1 MCGRYASFRR
11 DQEIADAFDI
21 ADVVGDELP
30 PSWNVAPTHDI
41 RVVLERASRRPRTA
55 VAAETSGVRQLRTV
69 RWGLIPSWAK
79 DATIGAR
86 LINARSETIT
96 EKPAFKAAA
105 ARRRC
110 IVPADGYY
118 EWQKVEGGK
127 QPYFLHGDGQLAF
140 AGLYELWPDP
150 NLPDD
155 HPMKWRWT
163 STILTTRATD
173 AVGHIHD
180 RSPLLVP
187 PDLLDDWLDPALTD
201 PGQVR
206 ELVAAIPEPH
216 LVPRTVGRAV
226 GNVANN
232 GPELIAPVEG

>member
-11 DQEIADAFDI
+11 DQEIADVFDI
-21 ADVVGDELP
+21 AEVVGEELP
-30 PSWNVAPTHDI
+30 PSWNVAPTDDV
-41 RVVLERASRRPRTA
+41 RVVLERAPRRARDA
-55 VAAETSGVRQLRTV
+55 EAAAPARQLRTA
-69 RWGLIPSWAK
+69 RWGLVPSWAK
-79 DATIGAR
+79 DATIGSR

-118 EWQKVEGGK
+118 EWQKTEGGK
-127 QPYFLHGDGQLAF
+127 QPYFLHGEGQLAF

-150 NLPDD
+150 RLPDD
-155 HPMKWRWT
+155 HPDKWWWT

-187 PDLLDDWLDPALTD
+187 PDLLDAWLDPALTD
-201 PGQVR
+201 PAEVR

-216 LVPRTVGRAV
+216 LVPRAVGRAV

-232 GPELIAPVEG
+232 GPELIAPVDA